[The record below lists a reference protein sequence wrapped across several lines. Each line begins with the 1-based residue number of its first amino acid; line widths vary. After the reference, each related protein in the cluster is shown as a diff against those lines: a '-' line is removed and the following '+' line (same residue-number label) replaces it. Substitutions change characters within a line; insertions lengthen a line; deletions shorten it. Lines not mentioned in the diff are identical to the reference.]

1 VQFNG
6 GLGGLGVSQTLSP
19 SIASTVCS
27 GGNGIHNS
35 TDPGGGGGYQGNAN
49 GTANTGGGAAG
60 GAVGGSGAVILMFPK
75 AFTITF
81 GAGLVGSTTTVGANK
96 VATITS
102 GSGNISFS

>member
-1 VQFNG
+1 
-6 GLGGLGVSQTLSP
+6 
-19 SIASTVCS
+19 
-27 GGNGIHNS
+27 
-35 TDPGGGGGYQGNAN
+35 
-49 GTANTGGGAAG
+49 
-60 GAVGGSGAVILMFPK
+60 MFPK